1 MSELLTPWAGSAS
14 ASIDEA
20 SPTAP
25 MNTIAP
31 LEFVGSSDHTIAE
44 AVRRAL
50 SHASTSLQTLEG
62 AGVKVM
68 PAIDPRANHPRFRVT
83 LHVSPQGT
91 PPDTSRS

>member
-1 MSELLTPWAGSAS
+1 MNELSTWAGSVS
-14 ASIDEA
+14 ATIDER

-25 MNTIAP
+25 TVAVAP

-50 SHASTSLQTLEG
+50 MHASTSLQTLDG
-62 AGVKVM
+62 VGVKVI
-68 PAIDPRANHPRFRVT
+68 PEIDPRANHPRFRVT